1 MSKEIENKNKREVDM
16 TMTFNENLG
25 FQFEKFISND
35 IVLNGIQGV
44 QAILDMIKD
53 TIDDGNTE
61 DAKMWITELQDELYD
76 NGVRG

>member
-1 MSKEIENKNKREVDM
+1 MRKEIDNNNKREVDM
-16 TMTFNENLG
+16 KTTVNRYE
-25 FQFEKFISND
+25 QTVD
-35 IVLNGIQGV
+35 IKDLDINLNGIQGV
-44 QAILDMIKD
+44 DAILDMIKD

>member
-1 MSKEIENKNKREVDM
+1 MSKEIENKNKREVD
-16 TMTFNENLG
+16 MTFNENLG

-61 DAKMWITELQDELYD
+61 DAKMWISELQNELL
-76 NGVRG
+76 NNNVRG

>member
-1 MSKEIENKNKREVDM
+1 MSKEIENKNKREVD
-16 TMTFNENLG
+16 MTFNENLG

-53 TIDDGNTE
+53 TIDNGDTE
-61 DAKMWITELQDELYD
+61 SAKDWITQLQDELYD

>member
-16 TMTFNENLG
+16 KTTVNRYE
-25 FQFEKFISND
+25 QTVD
-35 IVLNGIQGV
+35 IKDLDINLNGIQGV
-44 QAILDMIKD
+44 DAILDMIKD

>member
-1 MSKEIENKNKREVDM
+1 MRKEIDNNNKREVDM
-16 TMTFNENLG
+16 KTT
-25 FQFEKFISND
+25 D
-35 IVLNGIQGV
+35 IKDLDINLNGIQGV
-44 QAILDMIKD
+44 DAILDMIKD

>member
-1 MSKEIENKNKREVDM
+1 M

-53 TIDDGNTE
+53 TIDNGDTE
-61 DAKMWITELQDELYD
+61 DAKMWITDLQDELYD